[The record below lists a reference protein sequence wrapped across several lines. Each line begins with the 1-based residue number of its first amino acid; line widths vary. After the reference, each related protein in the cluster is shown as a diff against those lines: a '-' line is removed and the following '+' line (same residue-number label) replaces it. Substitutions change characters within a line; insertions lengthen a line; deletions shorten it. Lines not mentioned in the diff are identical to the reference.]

1 MENQDNLKDLEDY
14 LQSESPKR
22 ENILTAYISMWKHI
36 WVFDART
43 SRKTYWLAL
52 VSMFI
57 INALAAIPDIGQF
70 SAFGYDMYAV
80 PFLHSLYFY
89 SRYTLIASLIQLPAL
104 TSMISRRLVDIAA
117 NPSFDQSQI
126 ITRGKIISILLY
138 AFTILTAFFH
148 GIILESLQI
157 LIGLFYIYIGLIPT
171 RNHPDTKDLKYV

>member
-1 MENQDNLKDLEDY
+1 MENQDNFKDLEDY
-14 LQSESPKR
+14 LQSEAPKR

-57 INALAAIPDIGQF
+57 INALAAIPDIVQF
-70 SAFGYDMYAV
+70 SAFGYGMYAV
-80 PFLHSLYFY
+80 PVLYSY
-89 SRYTLIASLIQLPAL
+89 SRFTLIASLIHLPAL
-104 TSMISRRLVDIAA
+104 TSVISRRLVDIAA

-126 ITRGKIISILLY
+126 ITRGKIISISLY
-138 AFTILTAFFH
+138 AFAILTAFFH